1 VIFFFTPI
9 KGSIVKQGFTVLLD
23 LRLTESYPSKILT
36 FSRTQN
42 GQFVDKS
49 EVASLLRANHFKTHE
64 NLGNASGDETQSKTS
79 GKRSL
84 YDTRVQ
90 TPKMS
95 QKSGYSGPIN
105 KAALTSG
112 F

>member
-1 VIFFFTPI
+1 M
-9 KGSIVKQGFTVLLD
+9 KQGYTVLLD
-23 LRLTESYPSKILT
+23 LRLSDSYPTKILA

-42 GQFVDKS
+42 GQFIDKA
-49 EVASLLRANHFKTHE
+49 EVTSLLRVNHYKTLE
-64 NLGNASGDETQSKTS
+64 TQGSGDETTVSKTS